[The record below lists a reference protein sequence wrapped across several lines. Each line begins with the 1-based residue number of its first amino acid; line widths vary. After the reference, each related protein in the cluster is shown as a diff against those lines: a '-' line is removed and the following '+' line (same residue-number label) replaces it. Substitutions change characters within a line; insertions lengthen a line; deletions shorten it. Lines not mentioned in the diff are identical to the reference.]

1 MEILEDLKSEKA
13 EFRMKM
19 NRERKRL
26 GYIRLQTAKD
36 YCVVLA
42 LIEEIESKLLKPI
55 VISLLLLILFIGG
68 CNTARG
74 ALDFGKG
81 VGQDGAWILG
91 KMSDNIQTQE
101 K

>member
-1 MEILEDLKSEKA
+1 MKTLEDLKTEKA

-26 GYIRLQTAKD
+26 GYIRLQTAKE

-55 VISLLLLILFIGG
+55 VISIILALILSIGG
-68 CNTARG
+68 CNAARST
-74 ALDFGKG
+74 LNLGKSI
-81 VGQDGAWILG
+81 GQDGAWILG
-91 KMSDNIQTQE
+91 KMSDNITTE